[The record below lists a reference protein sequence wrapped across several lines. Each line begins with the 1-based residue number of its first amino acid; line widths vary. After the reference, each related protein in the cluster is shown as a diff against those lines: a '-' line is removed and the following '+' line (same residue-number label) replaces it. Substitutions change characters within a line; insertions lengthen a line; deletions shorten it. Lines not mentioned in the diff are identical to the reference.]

1 MQNAIL
7 SGSCNTI
14 SNNIDKGISL
24 LGGATLDFAGVVDIY
39 MPLNDVSNNP
49 ISILSTGSKY
59 ILLSDGYNKLIPN
72 NGGLSISGTIKKLCN
87 PTPSAIV
94 ANYNN
99 WDGTTLPPTN
109 YSLTTLPNQGGCPST
124 PLSVA
129 VTDAHPGPFPYSC
142 NSSAMMISG
151 TSPINN
157 CPSCDNIYTPH
168 FSGKGL
174 EEASVEALEK
184 TTQVGGNDYKEAVNM
199 YNEILMYNL
208 PNPDAAEKYVLNHSY
223 NNMLPALGRAFSIG
237 QITEAQNKIALTPE
251 VQKTIDV
258 QDKLIA
264 EANANNAYLDKYYLT
279 LDKAQT
285 YRLAGRRDL
294 AFTVL
299 DDLATWIQPEQ
310 TDYFNYWSCT
320 TRMEQDL
327 MDNIISY
334 DDFVA
339 NIDNCGTSANLRH
352 GQTPITQN
360 TNTAVINLGQL
371 VKVYP
376 NPVKDNLTIEN
387 LTGIQI
393 KIELTN
399 TMGKVMY
406 SNKFSDS
413 SFNLNCASF
422 KKGIY
427 SLAIS
432 DMSGFKFSVKKVVV
446 Y

>member
-1 MQNAIL
+1 
-7 SGSCNTI
+7 
-14 SNNIDKGISL
+14 
-24 LGGATLDFAGVVDIY
+24 
-39 MPLNDVSNNP
+39 
-49 ISILSTGSKY
+49 
-59 ILLSDGYNKLIPN
+59 
-72 NGGLSISGTIKKLCN
+72 
-87 PTPSAIV
+87 
-94 ANYNN
+94 
-99 WDGTTLPPTN
+99 
-109 YSLTTLPNQGGCPST
+109 
-124 PLSVA
+124 
-129 VTDAHPGPFPYSC
+129 
-142 NSSAMMISG
+142 
-151 TSPINN
+151 
-157 CPSCDNIYTPH
+157 
-168 FSGKGL
+168 
-174 EEASVEALEK
+174 
-184 TTQVGGNDYKEAVNM
+184 
-199 YNEILMYNL
+199 
-208 PNPDAAEKYVLNHSY
+208 
-223 NNMLPALGRAFSIG
+223 
-237 QITEAQNKIALTPE
+237 
-251 VQKTIDV
+251 
-258 QDKLIA
+258 
-264 EANANNAYLDKYYLT
+264 
-279 LDKAQT
+279 
-285 YRLAGRRDL
+285 
-294 AFTVL
+294 
-299 DDLATWIQPEQ
+299 
-310 TDYFNYWSCT
+310 
-320 TRMEQDL
+320 MEQDL

-360 TNTAVINLGQL
+360 TNTAAINLGQL

>member
-1 MQNAIL
+1 
-7 SGSCNTI
+7 
-14 SNNIDKGISL
+14 
-24 LGGATLDFAGVVDIY
+24 
-39 MPLNDVSNNP
+39 
-49 ISILSTGSKY
+49 
-59 ILLSDGYNKLIPN
+59 
-72 NGGLSISGTIKKLCN
+72 
-87 PTPSAIV
+87 
-94 ANYNN
+94 
-99 WDGTTLPPTN
+99 
-109 YSLTTLPNQGGCPST
+109 
-124 PLSVA
+124 
-129 VTDAHPGPFPYSC
+129 
-142 NSSAMMISG
+142 MMISG